1 MKILGTTLQLYFPA
15 FPNILSLRAPQRFF
29 VVQKIRSKYLFGGG
43 DLYRIVAC
51 SCFLFKFLSNKKP
64 HKSGL
69 PHKSLW
75 TKSFS
80 EILKSEVEVEK
91 RSRNR
96 NRSRLKTEVEVEIEV
111 ENRSRN
117 RNRSRQKKEV
127 EVEIEVRNRSR
138 SPHQSHFWGPLL
150 MYHFLVRPTTVR
162 KYDDQKKFPWKKS
175 SVFYWGKN
183 DLNKKEKSCFGA
195 LFCAAFCL
203 KTIWTKKQERATIRY
218 RWPPP
223 TKIYEEFSEAGRIS
237 TATSR
242 NDTIGGESCAIH
254 MLENSRSS
262 IGAGQS
268 SKLFEQYKHFILLW
282 APCHRSKI
290 CHFFSDVLNR
300 NFLTQ
305 TFKT

>member
-1 MKILGTTLQLYFPA
+1 MKHKSHCTGLLHPTPFQWKFLGTTLQLYFPA

-29 VVQKIRSKYLFGGG
+29 VLQKIRSKYLFGGG

-96 NRSRLKTEVEVEIEV
+96 NRSRLKSENEVEIEIEV

-138 SPHQSHFWGPLL
+138 SRNRSWVLFSKSKPKSTSKSFCQIEVHFE
-150 MYHFLVRPTTVR
+150 VT
-162 KYDDQKKFPWKKS
+162 S
-175 SVFYWGKN
+175 E
-183 DLNKKEKSCFGA
+183 DLWFQ
-195 LFCAAFCL
+195 L
-203 KTIWTKKQERATIRY
+203 KKQGFCTPI
-218 RWPPP
+218 
-223 TKIYEEFSEAGRIS
+223 
-237 TATSR
+237 
-242 NDTIGGESCAIH
+242 C
-254 MLENSRSS
+254 
-262 IGAGQS
+262 QS
-268 SKLFEQYKHFILLW
+268 KNI
-282 APCHRSKI
+282 
-290 CHFFSDVLNR
+290 
-300 NFLTQ
+300 
-305 TFKT
+305 

>member
-1 MKILGTTLQLYFPA
+1 MT
-15 FPNILSLRAPQRFF
+15 
-29 VVQKIRSKYLFGGG
+29 SKWN
-43 DLYRIVAC
+43 
-51 SCFLFKFLSNKKP
+51 SKK
-64 HKSGL
+64 
-69 PHKSLW
+69 
-75 TKSFS
+75 
-80 EILKSEVEVEK
+80 
-91 RSRNR
+91 
-96 NRSRLKTEVEVEIEV
+96 
-111 ENRSRN
+111 
-117 RNRSRQKKEV
+117 
-127 EVEIEVRNRSR
+127 NRSR
-138 SPHQSHFWGPLL
+138 SPNQSHFWGPLL

-175 SVFYWGKN
+175 NVFYWGKN

-290 CHFFSDVLNR
+290 CHFFSDVLNP
-300 NFLTQ
+300 NLWTQ